1 MYFVS
6 LLFVFLILQYKH
18 GIKKHRREFRYDN
31 VINLCLTLFFFLS
44 KLKNTISCWLKVW
57 DRKLIKVNRAFT
69 EKQNL
74 QNWKFFCVQKE
85 KKLKKH
91 AKGFS
96 FCVRNTI
103 LTLTC
108 FAAYVFKPFDI
119 DKRKFLQLISHG
131 KLSSKLFEFLR
142 SLGIFLIVHVYL
154 NTYFYDNFAV

>member
-6 LLFVFLILQYKH
+6 LLILQYKH

-74 QNWKFFCVQKE
+74 QNWKFFVCK
-85 KKLKKH
+85 KKRKLKKH

-103 LTLTC
+103 PEIKEVPMLFLLLHALQPMFLNPLTL
-108 FAAYVFKPFDI
+108 
-119 DKRKFLQLISHG
+119 RKGNFYSLFPVV
-131 KLSSKLFEFLR
+131 SSVQNC
-142 SLGIFLIVHVYL
+142 S
-154 NTYFYDNFAV
+154 NFCDHSFFF